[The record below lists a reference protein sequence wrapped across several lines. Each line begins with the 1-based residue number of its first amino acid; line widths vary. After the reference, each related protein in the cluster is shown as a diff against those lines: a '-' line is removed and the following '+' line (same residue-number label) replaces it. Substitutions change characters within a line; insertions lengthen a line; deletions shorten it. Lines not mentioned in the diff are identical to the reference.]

1 MKLRKVIAL
10 RWALPVLAAA
20 SLSSSFGQDIAEE
33 YRTFTGANGK
43 EINAVLIDKSDD
55 QVTLLLKNG
64 SRTTFPQDK
73 LSEEDRTFVQDW
85 NREKAIFIRQCKG
98 LTVRQLLELRGY
110 EVFKYELQG
119 NSIIIP
125 GKMNGVDSRF
135 LVDTGAGSSLLH
147 LESAHK
153 TKCKVGPLDQK
164 VYGVAG
170 ETDAA
175 WTEVDSLTFG
185 ESGFSDIK
193 ILAADLAED
202 LTDVQKSF
210 ASGEDMLL
218 GADLLIQ
225 LETVIDYRERSIFF
239 RPDRSK
245 DSELEV
251 ETESDLSFRL
261 FKLLDNTTLRGRI
274 KDKNASSVTL
284 TLQNGREQ
292 GYAISRFSPEDK
304 EYIIRWSP
312 EAASFLQYC
321 RSLTIEEL
329 LELRRYQSFEYE
341 RRGNHIFVDGTL
353 NDNDVTWLIDTG
365 ADSSLLH
372 LHWAKEYGCEVGPMD
387 QKVNGIGGEA
397 PAAIT
402 KIAKITLGNAEL
414 TNRRLL
420 STDLARFQPDEDLDY
435 IGLFGSDYMR
445 ELDAVVTYR
454 EQKIFLKEDK

>member
-1 MKLRKVIAL
+1 
-10 RWALPVLAAA
+10 
-20 SLSSSFGQDIAEE
+20 
-33 YRTFTGANGK
+33 
-43 EINAVLIDKSDD
+43 
-55 QVTLLLKNG
+55 
-64 SRTTFPQDK
+64 
-73 LSEEDRTFVQDW
+73 
-85 NREKAIFIRQCKG
+85 
-98 LTVRQLLELRGY
+98 
-110 EVFKYELQG
+110 
-119 NSIIIP
+119 
-125 GKMNGVDSRF
+125 MNGVDSRF